1 MHELAITESLLE
13 ITLKHTEAANAKK
26 VNSLNIVIGQMSS
39 VVDESV
45 QFYWDFVAQNTI
57 AEGATLNFERIPAK
71 FLCHNCQT
79 EFTLNGHPDFICPQC
94 ESGQVQ
100 VIGGDEFRL
109 DSIDVE

>member
-1 MHELAITESLLE
+1 MHELSITESLLE
-13 ITLKHTEAANAKK
+13 ITLKHAEQANAKK
-26 VNSLNIVIGQMSS
+26 VNSLNIIIGQMSS

-71 FLCHNCQT
+71 FLCHNCQA
-79 EFTLNGHPDFICPQC
+79 EFTLNGHPDFMCPQC